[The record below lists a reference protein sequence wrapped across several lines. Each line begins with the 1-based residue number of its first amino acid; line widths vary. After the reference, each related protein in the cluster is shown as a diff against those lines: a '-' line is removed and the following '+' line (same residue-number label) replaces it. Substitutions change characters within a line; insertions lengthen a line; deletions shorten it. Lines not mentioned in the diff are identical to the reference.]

1 MQSTGQGGIHNL
13 QPVQYWL
20 ITVCRCLEAPMMA
33 SNGQALMQS
42 VQPMHSAS
50 TMRAI
55 YFPVGI
61 MLAFVSKLY
70 LTRIPGLAPL
80 SGCNRKMSLS
90 PGPAAN
96 TIPSD
101 MPKRIFRGAR
111 LATITVKR
119 PSTSSGV

>member
-1 MQSTGQGGIHNL
+1 M

-20 ITVCRCLEAPMMA
+20 ITVCRCLDAPMMA
-33 SNGQALMQS
+33 SNGQAFMQS
-42 VQPMHSAS
+42 VQPMHSSS

-61 MLAFVSKLY
+61 MRSLAPKLY

-80 SGCNRKMSLS
+80 SGCNKNMSFS

-111 LATITVKR
+111 LATTTVRR

>member
-1 MQSTGQGGIHNL
+1 MQSTGQGGRHNL
-13 QPVQYWL
+13 QPVQFWMT
-20 ITVCRCLEAPMMA
+20 TVCRCLDAPMMA

-42 VQPMHSAS
+42 VQPMHSSS
-50 TMRAI
+50 TIRAI

-61 MLAFVSKLY
+61 MLSFVSKLY

-80 SGCNRKMSLS
+80 SGCNRKISLS

-101 MPKRIFRGAR
+101 IPKRILRGAR
-111 LATITVKR
+111 LATTTVRR
-119 PSTSSGV
+119 PSTSSGE